1 MRPSAH
7 FRLFL
12 ATGLLSS
19 LLRAD
24 VAIDPLFGDHAVL
37 QAGKDIPV
45 WGTAAEGEKV
55 TVSLAGAQASAT
67 AKNGRWQ
74 VRFPQLKASATPGE
88 LVVSGTNTVTA
99 QDVLIGEVWLC
110 SGQSNMGF
118 TVSKLRTEDKA
129 EAFATALPQLR
140 YFTVKRLKVP
150 APATRAEGVWKLA
163 SGADFGDC
171 SAVGYYFGRALL
183 QAGQPA
189 VGLINSSWGGT
200 PAEAWTSAEG
210 LQTVP
215 AVAAQLTTAY
225 EKALADYPNRQ
236 TWYTQKMA
244 ERPQVLAAAQAAGKP
259 APKAPNPPDD
269 PRTSQLSPSL
279 LYNGMIAPII
289 PVAMRGVI
297 WYQGENNKDR
307 PHQYET
313 LLPAMVA
320 DWRSRWAR
328 GNFPFLS
335 VQVAPYKDMPPEI
348 RESQARAIAA
358 LPVADIV
365 CTLDVGDAK
374 DIHPVNKRPVG
385 ERLARL
391 ARSLAYGEK
400 VVTSGPRFQALKVN
414 GSQAIIS
421 FTHTDGGL
429 VATAGSNSATATNA
443 GTGVAAPTGNL
454 GGFMVA
460 GADQKFV
467 PATAVIADNTVVI
480 SSPEVAAPVAVRYGW
495 AEAPES
501 TFANGA
507 GLPAF
512 PFRSDSWPVNADK
525 L

>member
-1 MRPSAH
+1 MS
-7 FRLFL
+7 RLLHASLYRITLF
-12 ATGLLSS
+12 GLLAP
-19 LLRAD
+19 LLHAE
-24 VAIDPLFGDHAVL
+24 VALDPLFGDHAVL
-37 QAGKDIPV
+37 QAGNDVPV
-45 WGTAAEGEKV
+45 WGSAAEGEKV
-55 TVSLAGAQASAT
+55 SVRLAGAEASTVAQ
-67 AKNGRWQ
+67 NGRWQ
-74 VRFPQLKASATPGE
+74 VRFPQLKASPTPVE
-88 LVVSGTNTVTA
+88 LVATGTNTVTSR
-99 QDVLIGEVWLC
+99 DILVGEVWLC

-118 TVSKLRTEDKA
+118 TVSKLRAEDKK

-150 APATRAEGVWKLA
+150 TPANRADGVWKLA
-163 SGADFGDC
+163 SGPDFGDC

-183 QAGQPA
+183 KSGQPA
-189 VGLINSSWGGT
+189 VGLINASWGGT

-210 LQTVP
+210 LQAIP

-236 TWYTQKMA
+236 AWYAKKME
-244 ERPQVLAAAQAAGKP
+244 ERPQVLAAAKAAGKP

-297 WYQGENNKDR
+297 WYQGENNKAR
-307 PHQYET
+307 PQQYET

-320 DWRSRWAR
+320 DWRGRWAR

-335 VQVAPYKDMPPEI
+335 VQVAPCNGLTPEI
-348 RESQARAIAA
+348 REAQARASAA

-365 CTLDVGDAK
+365 CPLDVGDAK
-374 DIHPVNKRPVG
+374 AIHPVNKRPVG

-391 ARSLAYGEK
+391 ACALAYGET
-400 VVTSGPRFQALKVN
+400 VVTSGPRFQALKVD
-414 GSQAIIS
+414 GSQAIVS

-429 VATAGSNSATATNA
+429 VAS
-443 GTGVAAPTGNL
+443 AAPLAAGNASPANSL
-454 GGFMVA
+454 GGFMIA

-467 PATAVIADNTVVI
+467 PATAVISGNTVVV
-480 SSPEVAAPVAVRYGW
+480 SSPEVTVPVAVRYGW

-501 TFANGA
+501 TFTNGA

-512 PFRSDSWPVNADK
+512 PFRTDTWPVTPDK
-525 L
+525 F

>member
-1 MRPSAH
+1 MPTSLRSVL
-7 FRLFL
+7 RLVPL
-12 ATGLLSS
+12 IS
-19 LLRAD
+19 LLPATLLAD
-24 VAIDPLFGDHAVL
+24 ITLDPLFGDHAVL
-37 QAGKDIPV
+37 QSGADIPV
-45 WGTAAEGEKV
+45 WGTGAEGEKV
-55 TVSLAGAQASAT
+55 TVRLAGSQAT
-67 AKNGRWQ
+67 TTTKDGRWQ
-74 VRFPQLKASATPGE
+74 VRFAQLKASATPTE
-88 LVVSGTNTVTA
+88 LVAIGTNTVTSR
-99 QDVLIGEVWLC
+99 DVLVGEVWLC

-118 TVSKLRTEDKA
+118 TVSKLRAEDKT

-150 APATRAEGVWKLA
+150 APATRADGVWKLA
-163 SGADFGDC
+163 SGPDFGDC

-183 QAGQPA
+183 KAGQPA

-210 LQTVP
+210 LQAIP
-215 AVAAQLTTAY
+215 AVADQLTTAY

-236 TWYTQKMA
+236 AWYAKKMT
-244 ERPQVLAAAQAAGKP
+244 ERPQVLEAAKAAGKP

-269 PRTSQLSPSL
+269 PRTSQLSPTL

-297 WYQGENNKDR
+297 WYQGENNHR
-307 PHQYET
+307 RAHQYET

-320 DWRSRWAR
+320 DWRGRWAR
-328 GNFPFLS
+328 GSFPFLS
-335 VQVAPYKDMPPEI
+335 VQVAPCNGLLPEI
-348 RESQARAIAA
+348 RESQVRASDAI
-358 LPVADIV
+358 PNSGIV

-391 ARSLAYGEK
+391 ARAHAYGEK
-400 VVTSGPRFQALKVN
+400 VVTSGPRFQALKVD
-414 GSQAIIS
+414 GSQAIVS

-429 VATAGSNSATATNA
+429 VANANASPDAGKPD
-443 GTGVAAPTGNL
+443 AAKTL
-454 GGFMVA
+454 GGFMIA

-467 PATAVIADNTVVI
+467 PATAVIAGNTVMV
-480 SSPEVAAPVAVRYGW
+480 SSPEVAVPVAVRYGW

-501 TFANGA
+501 AFTNGE

-512 PFRSDSWPVNADK
+512 PFRSDAWPVTPDK